1 MELSVPTV
9 GSAAVA
15 PVAKPAAAVG
25 LVSETLSVLALEPAA
40 VEESAAGVLVVEP
53 AVASAV

>member
-1 MELSVPTV
+1 
-9 GSAAVA
+9 
-15 PVAKPAAAVG
+15 VAKPAAAVG